1 MPKRSGKF
9 YYKNERE
16 VMESLGL
23 KQVPGSG
30 NRWDTSKEDGEND
43 FILCQLKSTDAQ
55 SIRVQQVDIR
65 KLEEHAALSQRFPV
79 FAIQF
84 LNTGE
89 VWLMAK
95 PDDFADVANYIKTGK
110 CDKPKEPIVN
120 TVETKTKVTKK
131 KIVSS
136 SDAKAQYYKE
146 LEQKYDKTKK
156 AN

>member
-30 NRWDTSKEDGEND
+30 NRWDTSKEDGENE
-43 FILCQLKSTDAQ
+43 FILCQLKSTDAN
-55 SIRVQQVDIR
+55 SIRVQKLDIDKLVDHSITAH
-65 KLEEHAALSQRFPV
+65 KLPL

-84 LNTGE
+84 LKSNE
-89 VWLMAK
+89 VWLMTR
-95 PDDFADVANYIKTGK
+95 PEDFAEISKYITTGV
-110 CDKPKEPIVN
+110 CDKPNSIVN

-136 SDAKAQYYKE
+136 SSAKENFYKE

-156 AN
+156 AT

>member
-30 NRWDTSKEDGEND
+30 NGWVSKEDGEND
-43 FILCQLKSTDAQ
+43 FILCQLKSTDAN
-55 SIRVQQVDIR
+55 SIRVQKLDIDKLVDHSITAH
-65 KLEEHAALSQRFPV
+65 KLPL

-84 LNTGE
+84 LKSNE
-89 VWLMAK
+89 VWLMAR
-95 PDDFADVANYIKTGK
+95 PEDFTEISKYINTGV
-110 CDKPKEPIVN
+110 CEKPKTIVN
-120 TVETKTKVTKK
+120 NVETKTKVTKK

-136 SDAKAQYYKE
+136 SNAKENYYKE
-146 LEQKYDKTKK
+146 LEAKYDKTKK
-156 AN
+156 AT

>member
-9 YYKNERE
+9 YYRNERE

-30 NRWDTSKEDGEND
+30 NGWVAKEDGEND
-43 FILCQLKSTDAQ
+43 FILCQLKSTDAN
-55 SIRVQQVDIR
+55 SIRVQKLDID
-65 KLEEHAALSQRFPV
+65 KLVEHSTVSHKFPL

-84 LNTGE
+84 LKGNE
-89 VWLMAK
+89 VWLMAR
-95 PDDFADVANYIKTGK
+95 PEDFAEISKYITTGV
-110 CDKPKEPIVN
+110 CDKPNSIVN

-136 SDAKAQYYKE
+136 SSAKENFYKE

-156 AN
+156 AT

>member
-30 NRWDTSKEDGEND
+30 SGWVSKEDGEND

-65 KLEEHAALSQRFPV
+65 KLEEHAGLSQRFPL

-95 PDDFADVANYIKTGK
+95 PEDFADIANYIVTGK
-110 CDKPKEPIVN
+110 CNKPNEPIVN
-120 TVETKTKVTKK
+120 VSETRTKK
-131 KIVSS
+131 KTLKVKSS
-136 SDAKAQYYKE
+136 SDAREAYYKE
-146 LEQKYDKTKK
+146 LEAKRDKTKK
-156 AN
+156 AT

>member
-30 NRWDTSKEDGEND
+30 NVWSSSKEDGEND
-43 FILCQLKSTDAQ
+43 YILCQLKSTDAQ

-95 PDDFADVANYIKTGK
+95 PDDFADVAKYITTGK
-110 CDKPKEPIVN
+110 CEKPKEPIVN
-120 TVETKTKVTKK
+120 TVETKRKVTKK

>member
-30 NRWDTSKEDGEND
+30 NSWIAKEDGEND
-43 FILCQLKSTDAQ
+43 YILCQLKSTDAN
-55 SIRVQQVDIR
+55 SIRVQKLDID
-65 KLEEHAALSQRFPV
+65 KLVEHAAISHKFPL

-84 LNTGE
+84 LKSNE
-89 VWLMAK
+89 VWLMAR
-95 PDDFADVANYIKTGK
+95 PDDFSDVANYIKTGK
-110 CDKPKEPIVN
+110 CDNPKESIVN
-120 TVETKTKVTKK
+120 IVDTKTKVTKK

-136 SDAKAQYYKE
+136 SNAKESYYAQ
-146 LEQKYDKTKK
+146 LEAKYDKTKK
-156 AN
+156 AT